1 MIIELNLNNVYNT
14 MSSYFNFHLRYLHSK
29 YSPCHKLR
37 TVMVILIDF
46 FFESGDT
53 EFNRITRYGV
63 IWISSRQKY
72 RLYFKTSLKSAINYL
87 LYNCYFTFG
96 SMFLVIDWNADP
108 APFTANLFLCHHG
121 RKWLLQTR
129 KQDLGPSQHLPA
141 QN

>member
-1 MIIELNLNNVYNT
+1 MNYKCYISVVFPDSRGNVAFVCQRHYAKILIIELNLNNVYNT

-53 EFNRITRYGV
+53 EFTRITRYGV

-87 LYNCYFTFG
+87 LNNCYFTFG
-96 SMFLVIDWNADP
+96 SIRF
-108 APFTANLFLCHHG
+108 
-121 RKWLLQTR
+121 R
-129 KQDLGPSQHLPA
+129 
-141 QN
+141 